1 MSTGSGPT
9 TRRRSSTPARPTI
22 RDIAREAGVSV
33 ATVSRVTHDDPRV
46 TGETKKRVQEA
57 IDRLGYTPSSLGRAL
72 SYQRTNTLGIVLPG
86 LGGPYFAAL
95 IEGAESVALERGVA
109 INVLGTHLRPDA
121 VGSVR
126 QLAERTDGL
135 LIAGGTLPDDEV
147 ARLSRTGRVVL
158 VAGSSA
164 DAPSVL
170 TDGRGAAAELTRH
183 LIEVHGHRRMRFVG
197 EPDGSPDTTRR
208 YEGFRDALAAAGL
221 REAGAPLHYG
231 LDVRSGALAA
241 REVHESVLPDALVC
255 ANDELAI
262 GLLATL
268 PGLGHRIPA
277 DVAITGFDDQSL
289 AAIASPRLTT
299 VHQPVTELGARAAAG
314 ALGEELGPSTV
325 LETRL
330 VIRESCG
337 CTDAAAVSSAPATP
351 EAPEA

>member
-1 MSTGSGPT
+1 MTTQDAQTPRSRTRSHGGS
-9 TRRRSSTPARPTI
+9 SRPTI
-22 RDIAREAGVSV
+22 RDIARAAGVSV

-46 TGETKKRVQEA
+46 AGETKERVREA

-95 IEGAESVALERGVA
+95 IEGAESVAVERGVA

-121 VGSVR
+121 VASVR

-135 LIAGGTLPDDEV
+135 IIAGGTVPDAEIV
-147 ARLSRTGRVVL
+147 RLAASGRVVV
-158 VAGSSA
+158 VAGESE
-164 DAPSVL
+164 DAPAVL
-170 TDGRGAAAELTRH
+170 TDGRSAAAELTRH
-183 LIEVHGHRRMRFVG
+183 LIEVHGHRRLSFVG
-197 EPDGSPDTTRR
+197 EPAGSPDTTLR
-208 YEGFRDALAAAGL
+208 YEGFRDAL
-221 REAGAPLHYG
+221 REAGLDEAGEPLRYG

-241 REVHESVLPDALVC
+241 RQVHESALPDALVC

-268 PGLGHRIPA
+268 PGLGHRIPQ

-289 AAIASPRLTT
+289 AEIASPRLTT
-299 VHQPVTELGARAAAG
+299 VHQPVAELGARAAAG
-314 ALGEELGPSTV
+314 ALGETLDPRTV
-325 LETRL
+325 LPTRL

-337 CTDAAAVSSAPATP
+337 CAAEP
-351 EAPEA
+351 EAITD

>member
-1 MSTGSGPT
+1 MSTDRSV
-9 TRRRSSTPARPTI
+9 TRSRESAPQVAPARPTI
-22 RDIAREAGVSV
+22 RDIARDAGVSV

-95 IEGAESVALERGVA
+95 IEGAESVAVERGVA

-121 VGSVR
+121 VASVR

-135 LIAGGTLPDDEV
+135 IIAGGTVPADEIS
-147 ARLSRTGRVVL
+147 RLAKSGRVVV
-158 VAGSSA
+158 VAGESENT
-164 DAPSVL
+164 PSVT
-170 TDGRGAAAELTRH
+170 TDGRAAAAELTRH
-183 LIEVHGHRRMRFVG
+183 LIEVHGHRRLQFVG
-197 EPDGSPDTTRR
+197 EPSGSPDTTMR
-208 YEGFRDALAAAGL
+208 YDGFREALAQHGLTEAAEPL
-221 REAGAPLHYG
+221 RYG

-241 REVHESVLPDALVC
+241 RQIHESPLPDAVVC

-289 AAIASPRLTT
+289 AEIASPRLTT
-299 VHQPVTELGARAAAG
+299 VHQPVIELGARAAAG
-314 ALGEELGPSTV
+314 ALGEELAPHTV

-337 CTDAAAVSSAPATP
+337 CRTEAPAPGTP
-351 EAPEA
+351 

>member
-1 MSTGSGPT
+1 MTDARTPRSRTGS
-9 TRRRSSTPARPTI
+9 RPTI
-22 RDIAREAGVSV
+22 RDIAREVGVSV

-46 TGETKKRVQEA
+46 TGETKERVREA

-95 IEGAESVALERGVA
+95 IEGAESVAVERGVA

-121 VGSVR
+121 VASVR

-135 LIAGGTLPDDEV
+135 IVAGGTIPDAEIS
-147 ARLSRTGRVVL
+147 RLAAAGRVVV
-158 VAGSSA
+158 VAGESA
-164 DAPSVL
+164 EAPAVL
-170 TDGRGAAAELTRH
+170 TDGRSAAAELTHH
-183 LIEVHGHRRMRFVG
+183 LIETHGHRRLWFVG
-197 EPDGSPDTTRR
+197 EPDGSPDTTLR
-208 YEGFRDALAAAGL
+208 YDGFRDALRDAGL
-221 REAGAPLHYG
+221 DETGAPLRYG

-241 REVHESVLPDALVC
+241 RQVHESGLPDALVC

-268 PGLGHRIPA
+268 PGLGHRIPQ

-289 AAIASPRLTT
+289 AEIASPRLTT
-299 VHQPVTELGARAAAG
+299 VHQPVADLGAHAAAG
-314 ALGEELGPSTV
+314 ALGDDLEPRTV
-325 LETRL
+325 LPTRL

-337 CTDAAAVSSAPATP
+337 CAASAGVDTTTD
-351 EAPEA
+351 

>member
-1 MSTGSGPT
+1 MSTRT
-9 TRRRSSTPARPTI
+9 TRRSGAAPTRPTI

-46 TGETKKRVQEA
+46 TGETKQRVQEA

-95 IEGAESVALERGVA
+95 IEGAESVAIQRGVA

-121 VGSVR
+121 AASVR

-135 LIAGGTLPDDEV
+135 IIAGGTLPEQELE
-147 ARLSRTGRVVL
+147 RLAKISRIVL
-158 VAGSSA
+158 VAGES
-164 DAPSVL
+164 DTAPSVL
-170 TDGRGAAAELTRH
+170 TDGRAAAEELTRH
-183 LIEVHGHRRMRFVG
+183 LIEVHGHRRLQFVG
-197 EPDGSPDTTRR
+197 EPAGSPDTTLR
-208 YEGFRDALAAAGL
+208 YAGFRDALAAHDLA
-221 REAGAPLHYG
+221 EAGDPLHYG

-241 REVHESVLPDALVC
+241 RQVHENGDLPDALVC

-289 AAIASPRLTT
+289 AEIASPRLTT
-299 VHQPVTELGARAAAG
+299 VHQPVAELGAHAAAG
-314 ALGEELGPSTV
+314 ALGDDLASRTV

-337 CTDAAAVSSAPATP
+337 CAPSDAPSALPGAAG
-351 EAPEA
+351 

>member
-1 MSTGSGPT
+1 MSTERT
-9 TRRRSSTPARPTI
+9 RTRRPASTRPTI

-33 ATVSRVTHDDPRV
+33 ATVSRVTHDDDRV
-46 TGETKKRVQEA
+46 TGDTKRRVQEA

-95 IEGAESVALERGVA
+95 IEGAESIALERGVA

-121 VGSVR
+121 AASVR

-135 LIAGGTLPDDEV
+135 IIAGGTLSDEEIT
-147 ARLSRTGRVVL
+147 RLSRLTRVIV
-158 VAGSSA
+158 VAGETDA
-164 DAPSVL
+164 APSIL
-170 TDGRGAAAELTRH
+170 AEGRSAAADLTTH
-183 LIEVHGHRRMRFVG
+183 LIEVHGHRRLQFVG
-197 EPDGSPDTTRR
+197 EPAGSPDTTLR
-208 YEGFRDALAAAGL
+208 YQGFRDALAANGL
-221 REAGAPLHYG
+221 DEAGAPLHYG

-241 REVHESVLPDALVC
+241 RQVHDDGDLPDALVC

-268 PGLGHRIPA
+268 PGLGHRIPT

-289 AAIASPRLTT
+289 AEIASPRLTT
-299 VHQPVTELGARAAAG
+299 VHQPVVELGARAAAG
-314 ALGEELGPSTV
+314 ALGEDVEPRTV
-325 LETRL
+325 LATSL

-337 CTDAAAVSSAPATP
+337 CTTDVPSTAGATTV
-351 EAPEA
+351 